1 MEAFELFFDKGYYV
15 LGDSVK
21 QFEKEYA
28 AFNETKY
35 AVGVSNG
42 LDALH
47 ISLQTLG
54 VGQGDEVIVPSNTYI
69 ATVLAVTIA
78 GAHPVLVEPD
88 KLTYN
93 IDPLNIKKAI
103 TSKTKAIIAVHLFG
117 QACDM
122 DEIMKIAFHHNL
134 FVIEDNAQ
142 AHGATWNEKPA
153 GSFGQINATSFYP
166 GKNLGALGDA
176 GMVTTNDE
184 GLSQKAL
191 LLRNYGSAKKYY
203 NELIGYNMRLDEC
216 QAAFLSVKLKYLQQW
231 TKQRQLIATLYDD
244 AFQTTGDLILPFKA
258 KDATHVYHQYVV
270 RTKKRNEL
278 QQYLHNNGVQTL
290 IHYPVPPHL
299 QEAYSSLGFK
309 EGDLPLAE
317 ELANTS
323 LSLPIWPGMT
333 KEEIN
338 YVIVS
343 VKDFFQ

>member
-1 MEAFELFFDKGYYV
+1 METFELFFDKGWYI
-15 LGDSVK
+15 LGDCVK

-28 AFNETKY
+28 VFNETKY

-42 LDALH
+42 LDALQ

-69 ATVLAVTIA
+69 ATLLAVTIA

-93 IDPLNIKKAI
+93 INPQNIEKAI

-117 QACDM
+117 QACNM
-122 DEIMKIAFHHNL
+122 DAIMNIALQHNL

-142 AHGATWNEKPA
+142 AHGATWNGKPA

-231 TKQRQLIATLYDD
+231 TEQRQLIAAQYDE
-244 AFQTTGDLILPFKA
+244 AFQATGDLILPFKA
-258 KDATHVYHQYVV
+258 QLATHVYHQYVV
-270 RTKKRNEL
+270 RSSKRNEL
-278 QQYLHNNGVQTL
+278 QQYLQNHGVQTL

-299 QEAYSSLGFK
+299 QAAYSSLGFK
-309 EGDLPLAE
+309 EGDFPLAE

-338 YVIVS
+338 YIIDT
-343 VKDFFQ
+343 VKDFFH